1 MVPMTHSMVT
11 VHAKVDKI
19 EAKRVALRTR
29 SGLIW
34 LPRDKV
40 VCSKHSQVVQMPI
53 ELAPCLTWW
62 RADMV
67 LPLIVVDRFQVQL
80 VISSAE
86 AALSKH
92 MRGQQSMP

>member
-1 MVPMTHSMVT
+1 MHAMVT

-40 VCSKHSQVVQMPI
+40 VCSKHSQTGDADRARGHLVKGWHGPAAKGVARQH
-53 ELAPCLTWW
+53 LTT
-62 RADMV
+62 M
-67 LPLIVVDRFQVQL
+67 I
-80 VISSAE
+80 
-86 AALSKH
+86 
-92 MRGQQSMP
+92 